1 MLTRILHNSEAL
13 CAFIDQLD
21 MQLSQP
27 QRRHIENMADALLVC
42 GDEKTL
48 AGLQQ
53 QFVEAPDASNI
64 ADFLRISPW
73 EAQTVR
79 CALRTNQVAWLLA
92 EAERRGL
99 PKFITINIDDSLGE
113 KHKQTRHLEPVDWHY
128 DHVESTKRRPRYK
141 NGICY
146 LVCTLRIGDL
156 TVTVDL
162 RLYLRAVTV
171 RRINRRRPQEER
183 IPFFSKY
190 RLARSILVE
199 LKALLPKAWQVYVQ
213 FDSWYASAKSRM
225 ACHLRSQSQP
235 QAQRQMP
242 RPTRLCTQT
251 PALHPCACGR
261 CRWVPGHSLC
271 AADLRPP
278 GRCTLRHPRLLLQK
292 ASQGAIPGVLHV
304 YGSHSLGPSGLAGL
318 SQAVVVRGRQLLP
331 QDASGLDRLPGA
343 LLRGGGQIYRCRSLG
358 LGLCGTSLRL
368 RALRSDQ
375 DLRRHHSATSGRTCA
390 RLANRR
396 FAHVAGY
403 RRYPA
408 SPPSLPAPST
418 IASLALLF
426 VPALTSWVGQPLPT
440 HLCSRA
446 SRRMPIQTTYLR
458 SHSIFANVQF
468 LRWSRSD

>member
-42 GDEKTL
+42 EDEKTL
-48 AGLQQ
+48 AGLQR
-53 QFVEAPDASNI
+53 QFVAAPDASNI

-73 EAQTVR
+73 QAQTVR

-99 PKFITINIDDSLGE
+99 PKLITINIDDSLGE

-183 IPFFSKY
+183 IPFLSKY

-213 FDSWYASAKSRM
+213 FDSWYASAKLIKFVRRQGWHVTCGLK
-225 ACHLRSQSQP
+225 ANRNLNGKCLDQLAYALRH
-235 QAQRQMP
+235 R
-242 RPTRLCTQT
+242 RYTHVRVT
-251 PALHPCACGR
+251 
-261 CRWVPGHSLC
+261 
-271 AADLRPP
+271 AADGSPTTYYVRQTT
-278 GRCTLRHPRLLLQK
+278 GRLVDVPFDVRVFFSKRHPREQSQAYFMCTDLTRSAHQALQGYRGRWSCEVDNFYLK
-292 ASQGAIPGVLHV
+292 TQ
-304 YGSHSLGPSGLAGL
+304 AGL
-318 SQAVVVRGRQLLP
+318 IDFRVRSYEAVDKYIVVVLLAWAYVERRFACERSAHIKTYG
-331 QDASGLDRLPGA
+331 DIIRRHRDEHAVDWLTGA
-343 LLRGGGQIYRCRSLG
+343 LLMLQDTGDIQQVLQHF
-358 LGLCGTSLRL
+358 LRL
-368 RALRSDQ
+368 QLS
-375 DLRRHHSATSGRTCA
+375 
-390 RLANRR
+390 
-396 FAHVAGY
+396 
-403 RRYPA
+403 PA
-408 SPPSLPAPST
+408 
-418 IASLALLF
+418 
-426 VPALTSWVGQPLPT
+426 
-440 HLCSRA
+440 
-446 SRRMPIQTTYLR
+446 
-458 SHSIFANVQF
+458 
-468 LRWSRSD
+468 